1 MGQNEKNWNIAL
13 RKAAHKN
20 AMQHVQQPLANKD
33 GVKEVEETFISG
45 AVCAKYILANK
56 LGGAELKLHK
66 EKCINEY
73 LSAFDYIDE
82 ALKEVVM
89 LQFND
94 GYHWHL
100 LYRQDCLNETIK
112 IVSE

>member
-1 MGQNEKNWNIAL
+1 MWQKEENWNIAL

-33 GVKEVEETFISG
+33 GVKEVEETSISG

-56 LGGAELKLHK
+56 LGGAELKMHK

-73 LSAFDYIDE
+73 LYTQYLLFVSTRKILTLASM
-82 ALKEVVM
+82 KEIVM
-89 LQFND
+89 KQHAIFA
-94 GYHWHL
+94 
-100 LYRQDCLNETIK
+100 
-112 IVSE
+112 

>member
-1 MGQNEKNWNIAL
+1 MGQKEENWNIVL

-33 GVKEVEETFISG
+33 GVKEVVETFISG

-56 LGGAELKLHK
+56 LGGAELKMHK

-73 LSAFDYIDE
+73 LSAFDNIDDT
-82 ALKEVVM
+82 LKEVVM

-100 LYRQDCLNETIK
+100 LYGQDYLNETIN